1 MTDSQKLDLI
11 LSGLQGVK
19 DDVQGL
25 KSLKNDVQVLKDDMQ
40 GLRGEV
46 QGLKGEVQGLKG
58 EVQGLKG
65 DVQGLKDDV
74 QRLDRKVSGIEIHL
88 ENVIDR
94 NIRLV
99 AEGHLDLSR
108 KLDEALKGEQAR
120 ELYYVRT
127 NMLEDEIRKI
137 KERLDETA

>member
-11 LSGLQGVK
+11 LAELQVVK
-19 DDVQGL
+19 GDV
-25 KSLKNDVQVLKDDMQ
+25 SV
-40 GLRGEV
+40 
-46 QGLKGEVQGLKG
+46 
-58 EVQGLKG
+58 LKG
-65 DVQGLKDDV
+65 DVSVLKEDVSVLKEDVSGLKDDV

-137 KERLDETA
+137 KESLAATA

>member
-11 LSGLQGVK
+11 LAELQGVK
-19 DDVQGL
+19 GDV
-25 KSLKNDVQVLKDDMQ
+25 SV
-40 GLRGEV
+40 
-46 QGLKGEVQGLKG
+46 
-58 EVQGLKG
+58 LKG
-65 DVQGLKDDV
+65 DVSVLKEDVSVLKEDVSGLKDDV
-74 QRLDRKVSGIEIHL
+74 QRLDRKVNGIEIHL

-137 KERLDETA
+137 KESLAATA